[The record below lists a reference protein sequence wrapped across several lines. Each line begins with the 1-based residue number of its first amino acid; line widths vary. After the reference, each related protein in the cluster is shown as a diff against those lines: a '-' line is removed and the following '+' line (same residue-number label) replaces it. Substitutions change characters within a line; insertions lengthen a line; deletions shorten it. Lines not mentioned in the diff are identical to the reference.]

1 MTALRIFR
9 LCARYGISHDRAAML
24 AALIWGAG
32 HE

>member
-1 MTALRIFR
+1 MMGLRISR

-24 AALIWGAG
+24 AALIWGAS